1 MAERNKKRMVY
12 LILHYNTIEAT
23 RECVASIRNME
34 SYSDC
39 AMVIVDNASPDGS
52 GTILRDEYAP
62 DERITVLL
70 NQTNAGFSEGNNL
83 GYRYIREHYDADFI
97 TVCNNDIVFQDRDY
111 PEKIEAIYKEEP
123 FSVMGPDVYNPRL
136 GIHQS
141 PLGKTS
147 PDQKAVCRTI
157 ILNQLADRFFPLFW
171 ILIGKRDAKK
181 RFVNRKD
188 SMENYQEKMN
198 NVPLMGACLILSGEF
213 IHKYEQLF
221 QPSTFLYYEEFLLYN
236 RCMRDGEKMLYQPKI
251 QVQHY
256 EGRATITL
264 SANDRERY
272 RRLVKNTLAASRI
285 YFADLKE
292 NPKRTE
298 NK

>member
-1 MAERNKKRMVY
+1 MAERIKKRMVY

-34 SYSDC
+34 SYPDC
-39 AMVIVDNASPDGS
+39 AIVIVDNASLDGS
-52 GTILRDEYAP
+52 GPVLRDEYVS
-62 DERITVLL
+62 DETITVLL
-70 NQTNAGFSEGNNL
+70 NRTNAGFSEGNNL
-83 GYRYIREHYDADFI
+83 GYRYIREHFDADFI
-97 TVCNNDIVFQDRDY
+97 TVCNNDIVFQDKDY
-111 PEKIEAIYKEEP
+111 PERIEAVYEEDA

-141 PLGKTS
+141 PLGMTS
-147 PDQKAVCRTI
+147 PDKKAVCRTI
-157 ILNQLADRFFPLFW
+157 FLNQLADRFFPLFW
-171 ILIGKRDAKK
+171 VLIGKRDAKK

-188 SMENYQEKMN
+188 SVNNYREKMN
-198 NVPLMGACLILSGEF
+198 NVPLMGACLVLSGKF
-213 IHKYEQLF
+213 IQRHDQLF
-221 QPSTFLYYEEFLLYN
+221 QPATFLYYEEFLLYN
-236 RCMRDGEKMLYQPKI
+236 RCMRNGEEMLYQPKI

-285 YFADLKE
+285 YLADLKE
-292 NPKRTE
+292 NLKRME